1 LPAINIGLSVS
12 RIGSAAQVKV
22 MKQVA
27 GSLKLQLA
35 QFREVESFLTFSQ
48 DIDSTTMQTLERGL
62 RLVEILKQDRFSPLS
77 ITQQVL
83 LLFAALQGYLDKIN
97 LERVKIVKKTLTKAG
112 TPDGRIVIDANKNVD
127 INELKKIVVNLV
139 SK

>member
-1 LPAINIGLSVS
+1 
-12 RIGSAAQVKV
+12 
-22 MKQVA
+22 
-27 GSLKLQLA
+27 
-35 QFREVESFLTFSQ
+35 
-48 DIDSTTMQTLERGL
+48 MQTLERGL